1 MSFFMQLYNLRYL
14 IGTTTSRPIPAM
26 DAISLVDG
34 FVKLYDG
41 MTNSFVTR
49 RTDVLMRVRGVLIH
63 GVGKL
68 SLVTSHSG
76 GIAKG
81 KGRSFFGIRQV
92 KDKKAETEQRQNRPD
107 SEHIQ
112 LDKETEQARK
122 QRRLLSAVDEIAGRG
137 DLHGDDESSKWTN
150 RLNILATQVRLDVMD
165 LYWSQYMSDIL
176 TEEDLSGYE
185 MEGWNRL
192 KSIDEDLTG
201 SNGVDLDHTRRLLRS
216 VEDDGSAL
224 QLSKDLLNGTA
235 KTFDAVLDPPT
246 NFSDA
251 TAMALNK
258 SAVSLFLDS
267 VNGSQ
272 SSVAMRHV
280 HPFPYV
286 LDDAADSVKKHS
298 SPPGRLPARESVLE
312 ANLRDCEFEINVDVE
327 PIKWSYGEWRS
338 AIEHR
343 MRIGDILNP
352 FNSVG
357 AQSGTGPQYLL
368 LMKSQLEF
376 LKEIK
381 KPEEALIMSLSGN
394 MQSENCDIRMFVNV
408 TASRISW
415 EHTTAKAINYSFYM
429 MLTCLTQI
437 IVLLRQLLH
446 TQSNS
451 VATNVSLMC
460 IGWQAVLDAIVCISH
475 IFLCLIMSPL
485 VTAFASVAF
494 FKLLIFCVSK
504 SFANCS
510 RLTSLIADSQ
520 TQLR

>member
-1 MSFFMQLYNLRYL
+1 
-14 IGTTTSRPIPAM
+14 M

-76 GIAKG
+76 GVAKG
-81 KGRSFFGIRQV
+81 RRRSFFGVRNV
-92 KDKKAETEQRQNRPD
+92 KDGDEKAATEKHQDRPE
-107 SEHIQ
+107 SEHID
-112 LDKETEQARK
+112 LENEMEESRK
-122 QRRLLSAVDEIAGRG
+122 RRRLLSAVDEIAGRG
-137 DLHGDDESSKWTN
+137 DLSSDDDGSSKWTN
-150 RLNILATQVRLDVMD
+150 DLNGLATQVRRDVMD
-165 LYWSQYMSDIL
+165 LYWSHYMSEIL
-176 TEEDLSGYE
+176 TEDDLPDYE

-192 KSIDEDLTG
+192 QSIDEDSMG
-201 SNGVDLDHTRRLLRS
+201 SDDVDLDHSRRQLRS
-216 VEDDGSAL
+216 VSDAASAT
-224 QLSKDLLNGTA
+224 QVPKDILNGTA
-235 KTFDAVLDPPT
+235 TADAVIVHLA

-251 TAMALNK
+251 SANMALNK
-258 SAVSLFLDS
+258 SAASILDS
-267 VNGSQ
+267 VNGSSMMAYLPE
-272 SSVAMRHV
+272 SSVGMKHV
-280 HPFPYV
+280 YPFPYV
-286 LDDAADSVKKHS
+286 MDDADDSVKKHS

-338 AIEHR
+338 AVEHR
-343 MRIGDILNP
+343 MRIDDIFNP
-352 FNSVG
+352 FYSVG
-357 AQSGTGPQYLL
+357 VGAHSGTGSQPTPYLL
-368 LMKSQLEF
+368 VMKSQLNF
-376 LKEIK
+376 LEEIK
-381 KPEEALIMSLSGN
+381 KPEEALIMTLSGD

-460 IGWQAVLDAIVCISH
+460 IGWQAVLDAIV
-475 IFLCLIMSPL
+475 
-485 VTAFASVAF
+485 SVLDYARLSCT
-494 FKLLIFCVSK
+494 LL
-504 SFANCS
+504 
-510 RLTSLIADSQ
+510 
-520 TQLR
+520 

>member
-1 MSFFMQLYNLRYL
+1 M
-14 IGTTTSRPIPAM
+14 ITSRPIPAM

-76 GIAKG
+76 GVAKG
-81 KGRSFFGIRQV
+81 RRRSVFGIRQV
-92 KDKKAETEQRQNRPD
+92 KDEDEKAETEMHQNRPE
-107 SEHIQ
+107 SEHIE
-112 LDKETEQARK
+112 LENETEEARK
-122 QRRLLSAVDEIAGRG
+122 RRRLLSAVDEIAGRDTYSG
-137 DLHGDDESSKWTN
+137 DESSKWSN
-150 RLNILATQVRLDVMD
+150 RLNSLAAQVRLDVMD
-165 LYWSQYMSDIL
+165 LYWSQYMSEIL
-176 TEEDLSGYE
+176 TEEELPGYE
-185 MEGWNRL
+185 MDGWNRL
-192 KSIDEDLTG
+192 QSIDEDLMG
-201 SNGVDLDHTRRLLRS
+201 SDDGDLAYSRRLLRS
-216 VEDDGSAL
+216 VSDEDEASTIHL
-224 QLSKDLLNGTA
+224 PRDLLNGTT
-235 KTFDAVLDPPT
+235 KTSDSVIVPST
-246 NFSDA
+246 NFSDTSA
-251 TAMALNK
+251 KMALNK
-258 SAVSLFLDS
+258 SAVSLLLDS
-267 VNGSQ
+267 VNSTTAYLPQ
-272 SSVAMRHV
+272 SSVATRHV

-286 LDDAADSVKKHS
+286 LDDADDSVKKHS

-312 ANLRDCEFEINVDVE
+312 ANLGDCEFEINVDAE

-338 AIEHR
+338 AIEQR
-343 MRIGDILNP
+343 MRIGDIFNP
-352 FNSVG
+352 FYSVG
-357 AQSGTGPQYLL
+357 AQSGAGSQYLL
-368 LMKSQLEF
+368 VMKSQLNF
-376 LKEIK
+376 LEEMK
-381 KPEEALIMSLSGN
+381 KPEEALIMSLSGD

-504 SFANCS
+504 SIAKLFT
-510 RLTSLIADSQ
+510 LTSLSSDSR
-520 TQLR
+520 TQSR